1 MQPIERKLYRYGE
14 LRRLIREREQELQAV
29 FTQKEEY
36 LQSLLR
42 APSFEQER
50 VMGGVMSDP
59 TPNAVVKMGEK
70 FDARILSMQNYIAEL
85 WSEYDELQ
93 RMIDRAGLD
102 EREREYIELKYTK
115 SLGSADIAEKA
126 GYSESGIRNIKSN
139 VLRTLSAVFR
149 TFQDGKCGF

>member
-14 LRRLIREREQELQAV
+14 LRRLIREREQELQGV

-59 TPNAVVKMGEK
+59 TPNAVVKMGEI
-70 FDARILSMQNYIAEL
+70 FNARILSMQNYIAEL
-85 WSEYDELQ
+85 WGEYDVLQ

-102 EREREYIELKYTK
+102 EQEREYIELRYVKGL
-115 SLGSADIAEKA
+115 SVVEIAGKM
-126 GYSESGIRNIKSN
+126 GYSERQTKRMVQYLKENME
-139 VLRTLSAVFR
+139 A
-149 TFQDGKCGF
+149 